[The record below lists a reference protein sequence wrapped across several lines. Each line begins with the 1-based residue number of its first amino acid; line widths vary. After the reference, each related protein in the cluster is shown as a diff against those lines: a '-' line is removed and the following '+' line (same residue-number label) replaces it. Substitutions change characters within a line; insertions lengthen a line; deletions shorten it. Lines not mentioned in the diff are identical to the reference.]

1 MNYWYILLQKV
12 PFQWL
17 AHPLSHMPV
26 NLLQDA
32 PFLQWPGQSTH
43 DLFDMKF
50 PLGHTVIY
58 THLFTKQVSNKALT
72 ALIDLHKFIHLV
84 KHTPPLLFTLN
95 ISIFPKLERNRI
107 NKGVG
112 YLVKSYLSCFVSLWK
127 KWYIYM
133 YTCTC
138 TLFLYRTYLLP
149 KIKQFSQ

>member
-1 MNYWYILLQKV
+1 MFISKIIATVDRDYMNYWYILLQKV

-58 THLFTKQVSNKALT
+58 THLFTKQVSNKVLT
-72 ALIDLHKFIHLV
+72 VLIDLHKFIHLV
-84 KHTPPLLFTLN
+84 KHTPPPPFYPKHFD
-95 ISIFPKLERNRI
+95 ISKIRE
-107 NKGVG
+107 
-112 YLVKSYLSCFVSLWK
+112 KSN
-127 KWYIYM
+127 
-133 YTCTC
+133 
-138 TLFLYRTYLLP
+138 
-149 KIKQFSQ
+149 